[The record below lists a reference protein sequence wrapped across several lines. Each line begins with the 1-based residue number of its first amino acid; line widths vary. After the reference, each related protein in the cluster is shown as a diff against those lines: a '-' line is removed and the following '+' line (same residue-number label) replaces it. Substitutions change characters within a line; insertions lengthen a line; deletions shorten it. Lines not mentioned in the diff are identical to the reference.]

1 MVRLSDLPDY
11 EAAHL
16 LAKNGTPFSP
26 PAWVDDQR
34 PPSARKFVL
43 ITTAGIHPAGEAP
56 FGSADASYRVLPG
69 SADTTFAMSHT
80 SVNFDRTGFQQD
92 VNVVFPIDRFKEL
105 EARGEIAGLASHH
118 YSFMGAGLT
127 APEYEASVRALAP
140 ALKRDGVDAA
150 FLTPV

>member
-16 LAKNGTPFSP
+16 LAKNGEPFTP
-26 PAWVDDQR
+26 PAWVADTR

-56 FGSADASYRVLPG
+56 FASNDASYRVLPG
-69 SADTTFAMSHT
+69 APDVSFAMSHA
-80 SVNFDRTGFQQD
+80 SVNFDRTGFAQD
-92 VNVVFPIDRFKEL
+92 VNLVFPIERFREL
-105 EARGEIAGLASHH
+105 AAQGEIGGLADNH

-127 APEYEASVRALAP
+127 APQYEASVRALAP
-140 ALKRDGVDAA
+140 VLRRDGVDAA

>member
-16 LAKNGTPFSP
+16 LAKNGEPFSP
-26 PAWVDDQR
+26 PAWLADTR
-34 PPSARKFVL
+34 PASARKFVL

-56 FGSADASYRVLPG
+56 FRSADASYRVLPG
-69 SADTTFAMSHT
+69 TPGVNFAMSHA

-92 VNVVFPIDRFKEL
+92 VTVVFPVDRFREL
-105 EARGEIAGLASHH
+105 VARGDVGGLAEHH

-127 APEYEASVRALAP
+127 APEYESSVRALAP
-140 ALKRDGVDAA
+140 VLRREGVDAA